1 MKIPDGLQVGR
12 FRYEPNAIPLVNRPA
27 RIDIEPTSRGPQR
40 LESKRGAHDSFMD
53 ECRLKLVRHSGRT
66 SRDEQYCA
74 VEEDSFLIRKPRY
87 PRSHDLPAALSGE
100 PEPACRGFACRPGA
114 TILPDEFATDRQLP
128 FASLLA

>member
-53 ECRLKLVRHSGRT
+53 ERRLKLVRHSGRT
-66 SRDEQYCA
+66 SRDEPYGGGGGQL
-74 VEEDSFLIRKPRY
+74 SHPQTSISTLS
-87 PRSHDLPAALSGE
+87 RSAGRA
-100 PEPACRGFACRPGA
+100 RG
-114 TILPDEFATDRQLP
+114 
-128 FASLLA
+128 

>member
-53 ECRLKLVRHSGRT
+53 ERRLKLVRHSGRT
-66 SRDEQYCA
+66 SRDEPYGA
-74 VEEDSFLIRKPRY
+74 VEE
-87 PRSHDLPAALSGE
+87 RSEERRVGKEGMVGWWSV
-100 PEPACRGFACRPGA
+100 R
-114 TILPDEFATDRQLP
+114 DRE
-128 FASLLA
+128 

>member
-53 ECRLKLVRHSGRT
+53 ERRLKLVRRSGRT
-66 SRDEQYCA
+66 SRDEPYGA
-74 VEEDSFLIRKPRY
+74 VEEDSVLTRKPRY
-87 PRSHDLPAALSGE
+87 PRSHDLPDALAAE
-100 PEPACRGFACRPGA
+100 PEPACSCFACRPGD
-114 TILPDEFATDRQLP
+114 TITPVQYAIDRQL
-128 FASLLA
+128 